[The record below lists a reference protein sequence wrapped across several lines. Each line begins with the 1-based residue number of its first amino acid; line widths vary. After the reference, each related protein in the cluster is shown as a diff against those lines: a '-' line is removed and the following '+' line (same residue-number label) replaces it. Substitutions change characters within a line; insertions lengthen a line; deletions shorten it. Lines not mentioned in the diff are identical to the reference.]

1 VELAGHVLA
10 RHGAASADPLLTKLV
25 AVASQHFIASI
36 IHDSRELGKRRR
48 AQLTQKAF
56 QDMGYDLR
64 DRRLLLM
71 MEDLAWALEEYSVKV
86 AQPAYFADFNS
97 GPAKGMPPS

>member
-1 VELAGHVLA
+1 MFSWS
-10 RHGAASADPLLTKLV
+10 RYAATQPRAAALSTFDAILGKTLPWHWQSMPK
-25 AVASQHFIASI
+25 
-36 IHDSRELGKRRR
+36 LGKRRR

-97 GPAKGMPPS
+97 GPAKGLPPS

>member
-1 VELAGHVLA
+1 MRHPPHERPGPPSPPTASRRRPDA
-10 RHGAASADPLLTKLV
+10 RTRWG
-25 AVASQHFIASI
+25 
-36 IHDSRELGKRRR
+36 RRLGKRRR

-56 QDMGYDLR
+56 QDMGYDVR

-86 AQPAYFADFNS
+86 AQPAYFADFNA
-97 GPAKGMPPS
+97 GPAKGLPR